1 MNRLIKSCNS
11 SLSNIDDES
20 LIPKDCY
27 FQMKF
32 KEVKNE
38 ETLKQNKIQMKS
50 LGRYLHNYTYSRAR
64 LGTSAFIF

>member
-11 SLSNIDDES
+11 SLSNIGDES

-38 ETLKQNKIQMKS
+38 ETHKQNKIQMKS
-50 LGRYLHNYTYSRAR
+50 LGRYFHNYVR
-64 LGTSAFIF
+64 

>member
-11 SLSNIDDES
+11 SLSNIGDES

-27 FQMKF
+27 YQMKF

-38 ETLKQNKIQMKS
+38 ETHKQNKIQMKS
-50 LGRYLHNYTYSRAR
+50 LGRYFHNYVR
-64 LGTSAFIF
+64 